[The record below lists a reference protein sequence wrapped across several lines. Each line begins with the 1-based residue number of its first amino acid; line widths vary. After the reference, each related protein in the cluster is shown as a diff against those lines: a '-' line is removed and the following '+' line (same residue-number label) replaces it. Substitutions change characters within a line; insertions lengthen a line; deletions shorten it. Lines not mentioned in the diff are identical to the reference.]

1 MSATSR
7 DMHPHR
13 YAFCG
18 ARALPDLYAGFCMN
32 RGRGAAR
39 GDVACRRVMPTKT
52 AGDAILRASLVA
64 TSRPG
69 AGWRASHG
77 TGPGSPRRIDDPARD
92 FTRTDWSRCRLVT
105 YTLGGGPSVAHDL
118 GADHIRRLGW
128 LQRTGCT

>member
-39 GDVACRRVMPTKT
+39 GDVACRRVMPAKT

-64 TSRPG
+64 TSRRG

-77 TGPGSPRRIDDPARD
+77 PVQA
-92 FTRTDWSRCRLVT
+92 
-105 YTLGGGPSVAHDL
+105 AHAESTTPL
-118 GADHIRRLGW
+118 AISHV
-128 LQRTGCT
+128 RTGQGAGLSLTP